1 MLNILF
7 YKRTTYELAAGVI
20 HCSMQFRELV
30 TSLLLSGL
38 LFDGSFVVSITNKL
52 RESVGHIEHTLQADV
67 LLAVA
72 LTSASAVWFY

>member
-1 MLNILF
+1 M
-7 YKRTTYELAAGVI
+7 AAGVI

-30 TSLLLSGL
+30 KRTLLLSGL

>member
-1 MLNILF
+1 ML
-7 YKRTTYELAAGVI
+7 V
-20 HCSMQFRELV
+20 
-30 TSLLLSGL
+30 GL
-38 LFDGSFVVSITNKL
+38 LFHGSFVVSITNIL